1 MDKKEW
7 QEENLKIADRMKEHY
22 KRYRKR
28 TCSICDIEQKE
39 KRNCINIDGET
50 QCCHMINTTAKKFRN
65 EIHNQFKLKI
75 SDEAYNKITNSAKIE
90 YMISGGN
97 ERVISEFIALL
108 IKAIENKKKVVE
120 IEEKH

>member
-1 MDKKEW
+1 M
-7 QEENLKIADRMKEHY
+7 KI
-22 KRYRKR
+22 
-28 TCSICDIEQKE
+28 I
-39 KRNCINIDGET
+39 
-50 QCCHMINTTAKKFRN
+50 
-65 EIHNQFKLKI
+65 KLKI